1 MECGVRTCLAQPR
14 SGGFRLQVCL
24 GVGVGGAH
32 LEGRAMKTP
41 GVKGTHTYI
50 KGLGGKGWPE
60 IRAAIAPGQQ
70 SCFICRSQGP

>member
-1 MECGVRTCLAQPR
+1 MWSAHLPGPAQVR
-14 SGGFRLQVCL
+14 RLQAA
-24 GVGVGGAH
+24 GVFGGGGGGAH

>member
-1 MECGVRTCLAQPR
+1 MWSAHLPGPAQVR
-14 SGGFRLQVCL
+14 RLQAA
-24 GVGVGGAH
+24 GVFGWGGAH

-60 IRAAIAPGQQ
+60 IRAAMARGQQ
-70 SCFICRSQGP
+70 SCFISRSQGP

>member
-1 MECGVRTCLAQPR
+1 MWSAHLPGPAQVR
-14 SGGFRLQVCL
+14 RLQAAGVFG
-24 GVGVGGAH
+24 GVGRGVH

-60 IRAAIAPGQQ
+60 IRAAMAPGQQ
-70 SCFICRSQGP
+70 SCFVSRSQGP